1 MQSIEIHL
9 NTFLSQGKRKVN
21 KHFEK
26 NLNSFIV
33 DFELL
38 FSVEYATIREK
49 L

>member
-1 MQSIEIHL
+1 MESEKSISI
-9 NTFLSQGKRKVN
+9 SKKI
-21 KHFEK
+21 
-26 NLNSFIV
+26 LNSFIV

>member
-1 MQSIEIHL
+1 MESEKSISI
-9 NTFLSQGKRKVN
+9 SK
-21 KHFEK
+21 K

-33 DFELL
+33 DFELP